1 MDQTKKF
8 IIAFLKVISFIVLLL
23 LLIINIIYISQIINV
38 AEVVEISSVSLINHF
53 FTILFIIIILLLL
66 FFNKKYKIIN
76 LKSNKTIIILLIIY
90 AIICYKWIN
99 YSNNIPVDDSDTV
112 YSLAKSVIENGIDS
126 IQHNDYLERC
136 PQQIFMVLFFTIIFK
151 LFSSTAFLNIQLL
164 NIVAN
169 IFIILGIYKITRL
182 LTSNKEYA
190 KEISFFLTITFF
202 PLIIISNFVY
212 SDYIGLS
219 FVIWS
224 FVYLLD
230 YNKNKKKSSFILSAI
245 LLSVALMIKM
255 NYFIILIAYII
266 YLIIKILGTKIK
278 GKRLLQIG
286 LLILYVSINLIPY
299 LSIKQW
305 SYSKLKLNSEESMP
319 AAAYVY
325 MGMSESYRGAGWYG
339 TAISDAWN
347 NTNESKDNYLKLISR
362 KIETFINK
370 PSYFLDFYKRKITSG
385 WADPT
390 FQSVWYGIPR
400 EEEHLQNVLNSTKY
414 HTLLI
419 YSRALLIMV
428 YGFSL
433 FTLLYN
439 WKKIN
444 EDKMLLYLIFLGGF
458 FFHLLW
464 EMKSRYT
471 MPYVIMLIPLVAI
484 GINDFFNLICN
495 KLQEYKNKRSKTEG
509 GII

>member
-1 MDQTKKF
+1 MNQTKKF
-8 IIAFLKVISFIVLLL
+8 IMTSLKVISFIVLLL
-23 LLIINIIYISQIINV
+23 LLIINIIYISQIINTK
-38 AEVVEISSVSLINHF
+38 EVVEISSVFLIDHF
-53 FTILFIIIILLLL
+53 FTLLSMIIILLIL

-90 AIICYKWIN
+90 SIICYKWIN
-99 YSNNIPVDDSDTV
+99 YSNNPPIDASKVV
-112 YSLAKSVIENGIDS
+112 YYLATNVIENGLDS
-126 IQHNDYLERC
+126 IKHDNYLGRC
-136 PQQIFMVLFFTIIFK
+136 PQQIFMVLFFAIIFK

-169 IFIILGIYKITRL
+169 VFIILGIYKITRL
-182 LTSNKEYA
+182 LTSDKEYA

-202 PLIIISNFVY
+202 PLIILSNFVY

-224 FVYLLD
+224 FVYLLG
-230 YNKNKKKSSFILSAI
+230 YTKNNKKSSFLLSAI
-245 LLSVALMIKM
+245 LLTIALMIKM

-278 GKRLLQIG
+278 GKKLLQLG

-305 SYSKLKLNSEESMP
+305 AYLKLKLNSNESMP
-319 AAAYVY
+319 ASSYVY

-339 TAISDAWN
+339 AAILDGWN
-347 NTNESKDNYLKLISR
+347 DVNQSNDNYLRLINKR
-362 KIETFINK
+362 IETFINR

-390 FQSVWYGIPR
+390 FQSVWYGIPKD
-400 EEEHLQNVLNSTKY
+400 EERLQKVLNSTKY

-439 WKKIN
+439 WKRIN
-444 EDKMLLYLIFLGGF
+444 EDKILLYLIFLGGF

-471 MPYVIMLIPLVAI
+471 MPYIIILIPLVAI

-495 KLQEYKNKRSKTEG
+495 KLQEYKNKQLTIERDT
-509 GII
+509 I